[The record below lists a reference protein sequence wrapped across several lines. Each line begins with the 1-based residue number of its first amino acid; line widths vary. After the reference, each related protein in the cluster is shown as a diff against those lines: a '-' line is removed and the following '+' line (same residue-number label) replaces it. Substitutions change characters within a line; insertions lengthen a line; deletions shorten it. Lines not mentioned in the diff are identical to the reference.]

1 MSYILDALRRAQAER
16 ERGQVPGLEAR
27 TLVQT
32 PPPQPPRRAAAWWL
46 GGGLVLALLV
56 TAAVL
61 VWRGNAAPA
70 PSTAARQAQAASTAA
85 AVSAVAA
92 TSPGPLPAPQPPMV
106 VVSVPT
112 APPALPAPPLA
123 QPVYPAALN
132 APLPLPLPLPAAA
145 TAAATAAAPA
155 ATPAVPGPPAGGVR
169 AVQLAQL
176 SPELR
181 RELPAL
187 TLGGAIWSDNAASRF
202 VIVNGQVLREG
213 DAAAP
218 GVLLERI
225 GPKAVF
231 LRWRDWR
238 LEVPI

>member
-27 TLVQT
+27 TMGAA
-32 PPPQPPRRAAAWWL
+32 PPQPPPRRATAVWL
-46 GGGLVLALLV
+46 GGALALAALV
-56 TAAVL
+56 GAGL
-61 VWRGNAAPA
+61 LIWRGGAAPW
-70 PSTAARQAQAASTAA
+70 PPQAALQVPTAQPQPGGPA
-85 AVSAVAA
+85 MRAVPDA
-92 TSPGPLPAPQPPMV
+92 LPAPALPMV

-112 APPALPAPPLA
+112 APSPSPASSASPAWTAPVPAAVPPPASAPAVALPVPVPALP
-123 QPVYPAALN
+123 VPAS
-132 APLPLPLPLPAAA
+132 
-145 TAAATAAAPA
+145 
-155 ATPAVPGPPAGGVR
+155 GVR

-187 TLGGAIWSDNAASRF
+187 ALGGAIWSDNAASRF

-213 DAAAP
+213 EAAAP
-218 GVLLERI
+218 GVVLERI

-238 LEVPI
+238 IEVPI

>member
-32 PPPQPPRRAAAWWL
+32 PPPPAPRRVMVW
-46 GGGLVLALLV
+46 VLAGSLVAGLLALV
-56 TAAVL
+56 ALLALRGGPVPATVPVAAQPAPTPATPVPTPAPLPTSPPPIVVVSAPTVPPSPTAPATALSSTPLAPLAMPAPV
-61 VWRGNAAPA
+61 AAPA
-70 PSTAARQAQAASTAA
+70 PP
-85 AVSAVAA
+85 V
-92 TSPGPLPAPQPPMV
+92 PA
-106 VVSVPT
+106 
-112 APPALPAPPLA
+112 
-123 QPVYPAALN
+123 
-132 APLPLPLPLPAAA
+132 
-145 TAAATAAAPA
+145 
-155 ATPAVPGPPAGGVR
+155 AGGVR
-169 AVQLAQL
+169 AIQLAQL
-176 SPELR
+176 SADLR

-213 DAAAP
+213 EAAAP

-238 LEVPI
+238 IEVPI

>member
-32 PPPQPPRRAAAWWL
+32 PPPPAPRRVMVW
-46 GGGLVLALLV
+46 VLAGSLVAGLLALV
-56 TAAVL
+56 ALLALRGGPVPATVPVAAQPAPTPATPVLTPAPLPTPPPPIVVVSAPTVPPSPTAPATALSSTPLAPLAMPAPV
-61 VWRGNAAPA
+61 AAPA
-70 PSTAARQAQAASTAA
+70 PP
-85 AVSAVAA
+85 V
-92 TSPGPLPAPQPPMV
+92 PA
-106 VVSVPT
+106 
-112 APPALPAPPLA
+112 
-123 QPVYPAALN
+123 
-132 APLPLPLPLPAAA
+132 
-145 TAAATAAAPA
+145 
-155 ATPAVPGPPAGGVR
+155 AGGVR
-169 AVQLAQL
+169 AIQLAQL
-176 SPELR
+176 SADLR

-213 DAAAP
+213 EAAAP

-238 LEVPI
+238 IEVPI